1 MHTLLYYFGIIIF
14 RPSQFTAFFNARDS
28 PLTLSTPAIVVS
40 FLLYGLIIIIAG
52 FAAAAAASAG
62 ISVRVDVMD
71 NQGEMSKTCEREV

>member
-52 FAAAAAASAG
+52 FAAAAAKSF
-62 ISVRVDVMD
+62 SWHF
-71 NQGEMSKTCEREV
+71 RESGCHGQSRGNVQNV